1 MHCRG
6 RAGGT
11 GADRRGCDGGRR
23 AGVERLGGDQRRT
36 GRRGRG
42 RRHGRQEGPDEAGS
56 DRERERDDPSKTA
69 SPPRPP
75 PGTAPAPAALPTPH
89 GHWRLNSSA
98 PPGQSGNVS
107 RLASRTPIGARTAH
121 QWTIQPAP
129 TPQNT
134 RPNVPDRAVCAPPA
148 DAHPPIPG
156 RTALPRFP
164 LAPAAPSPA
173 IPALHPPPSVLSPP
187 IPATSS
193 RLRPPRLQSSPQ
205 APDPLPLATPTPR
218 RRRHSAP
225 IADGASP
232 VPFTRATK
240 VLDRICRGPV
250 KRIGSR
256 SFAQAQ
262 QNRLNLGDVVVRSR
276 RSHSTTHPTRPRTTL
291 RDEEGDWRGPLQ
303 LMPRVVR

>member
-89 GHWRLNSSA
+89 GHWRLNSSS

-121 QWTIQPAP
+121 QGMIQPAP

-148 DAHPPIPG
+148 DTHPPIPG
-156 RTALPRFP
+156 RTALPRLP

-173 IPALHPPPSVLSPP
+173 IPALRPPRSRPS
-187 IPATSS
+187 I
-193 RLRPPRLQSSPQ
+193 RLRPSPPHRSRPPP
-205 APDPLPLATPTPR
+205 AASVHPGCS
-218 RRRHSAP
+218 RRHKHPTHYHWQHPSLA
-225 IADGASP
+225 ADAIRPLSP
-232 VPFTRATK
+232 MAFPPP
-240 VLDRICRGPV
+240 LSRGPQ
-250 KRIGSR
+250 R
-256 SFAQAQ
+256 SLIESAGVQ
-262 QNRLNLGDVVVRSR
+262 
-276 RSHSTTHPTRPRTTL
+276 
-291 RDEEGDWRGPLQ
+291 
-303 LMPRVVR
+303 